1 MSNTESILIEGGNL
15 VTSNYV
21 LEPGNCSRY
30 ELLYCEY
37 VDCNYGQTMC
47 AITWLCNGSRG
58 GKTLTFVKGDN
69 LWSSYVLEKSGMNA
83 ADLAPILYDVKKRFE
98 GSIGEIQGFDEYDKN
113 GLWRG

>member
-37 VDCNYGQTMC
+37 IDVNYGQTMC
-47 AITWLCNGSRG
+47 AITWLSSGGRG
-58 GKTLTFVKGDN
+58 GKTLTFTKGGN
-69 LWSSYVLEKSGMNA
+69 LWASYVLEKSGINE
-83 ADLAPILYDVKKRFE
+83 ADLAPILYDVKKRFPD
-98 GSIGEIQGFDEYDKN
+98 SIQEICGFDQYDNN